1 NIKSRFLK
9 EIPNEFLKS
18 AYEEE
23 EHAKTPISG
32 DVTCDAFQRRE
43 TVELGV
49 GDEVMHKK
57 FGKGKV
63 VGKKGE
69 NQVTVVFALEGE
81 KTLLLDYAPLEK
93 VEKP

>member
-1 NIKSRFLK
+1 
-9 EIPNEFLKS
+9 
-18 AYEEE
+18 
-23 EHAKTPISG
+23 
-32 DVTCDAFQRRE
+32 
-43 TVELGV
+43 
-49 GDEVMHKK
+49 MHKK